1 MTHISAYEFGVYIG
15 IFTGAAITFLLA
27 HIFLPPSE
35 MAAQFIKLVAVTH
48 LAVVI
53 LLYVQQ

>member
-1 MTHISAYEFGVYIG
+1 MTYNSPYEFGVYVG
-15 IFTGAAITFLLA
+15 IFTGASLTFLLA

-35 MAAQFIKLVAVTH
+35 MAATFIKLVAFTH

-53 LLYVQQ
+53 LLYTQQ